1 MENYVLLK
9 ILYIPTTQ
17 RKSGIRP
24 AIQIVLHC
32 RIKMYNLARKS
43 AKYEYIFF
51 YYVLKI
57 ADFNADMATFIM
69 NVLTLLGIVF

>member
-1 MENYVLLK
+1 
-9 ILYIPTTQ
+9 
-17 RKSGIRP
+17 
-24 AIQIVLHC
+24 
-32 RIKMYNLARKS
+32 MYNLAQKS

-57 ADFNADMATFIM
+57 ADFNAGIAIFIM